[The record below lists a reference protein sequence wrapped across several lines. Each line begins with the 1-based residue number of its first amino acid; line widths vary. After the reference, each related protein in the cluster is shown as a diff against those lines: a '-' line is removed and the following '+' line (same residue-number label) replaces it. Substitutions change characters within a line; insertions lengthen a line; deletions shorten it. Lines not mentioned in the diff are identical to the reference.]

1 MIDLSHV
8 KGLLFTPGTRPDRFA
23 KAEATRASGVIIDL
37 EDAVGPGDKDGA
49 RAAVAGWFRGRTA
62 PTRPGF
68 LVCVRINSVYTGAG
82 LRDLLMLTELLR
94 DGITPDAVVLPK
106 VESAVEVGMVA
117 RHLQNK
123 VALIT
128 LIESALGL
136 EQAMAIAA
144 AAFSVRAVAFGGVDL
159 AADLR
164 CELAWEPLLAARA
177 RVVQAAA
184 SRGLGALDVPYLD
197 IDDAAGLAAECARA
211 RAMGFSGKLA
221 IHPSQADAIADAFTP
236 SAAQVEHAQGV
247 LDSYTAAG
255 GGVCTY
261 RGKMIDEP
269 VVLAARHTLARA
281 AGATQ

>member
-1 MIDLSHV
+1 MDLSHI

-23 KAEATRASGVIIDL
+23 KAAATRASGVIIDL
-37 EDAVGPGDKDGA
+37 EDAVGPGDKDSA
-49 RAAVAGWFRGRTA
+49 RVAVAGWFRGRTA
-62 PTRPGF
+62 PARPGF
-68 LVCVRINSVYTGAG
+68 LVCLRINSVYTEAG
-82 LRDLLMLTELLR
+82 LRDLLMLVELLR

-106 VESAVEVGMVA
+106 VESAVEVGLAA

-144 AAFSVRAVAFGGVDL
+144 ATPSVRALAFGGVDL
-159 AADLR
+159 AADLG
-164 CELAWEPLLAARA
+164 CEMAWEPLLAARA
-177 RVVQAAA
+177 RIVQAAA
-184 SRGLGALDVPYLD
+184 SRSLGALDVPYLE
-197 IDDAAGLAAECARA
+197 IGVAAGLAVECARA
-211 RAMGFSGKLA
+211 RAMGFTGKLA
-221 IHPSQADAIADAFTP
+221 IHPSQVDAIAEAFTP

-247 LDSYTAAG
+247 LAAYTAAA

-269 VVLAARHTLARA
+269 VVAAARHTLARA
-281 AGATQ
+281 AAAA